1 MMFLKEVIIIE
12 ENYKKTEAVLYNYKN
27 LKAEIK
33 NIDIEIE
40 ELKQNYRGCGA
51 INYNEKSSPT
61 YKFNSSIENEIVT
74 REEQIKYLENIKSSK
89 QRLIDK
95 IDNAL
100 NTLDERS
107 HRIIQLRYF
116 NKQSN
121 KQLAINLNLTEQRV
135 SEIKTEI
142 VNSLM
147 KLIFI
152 KY

>member
-1 MMFLKEVIIIE
+1 MDKDKEQ
-12 ENYKKTEAVLYNYKN
+12 NLYKKTEAVLYNYKN
-27 LKAEIK
+27 IKAEIK
-33 NIDIEIE
+33 NIAIEIE
-40 ELKQNYRGCGA
+40 ELSQDYRGCGA
-51 INYNEKSSPT
+51 ITYEEKSSPT
-61 YKFNSSIENEIVT
+61 YKFNSSVENEIVN
-74 REEQIKYLENIKSSK
+74 REKQIDYLENTKSSK

-100 NTLDERS
+100 STLDERS
-107 HRIIQLRYF
+107 HKIIELRYF
-116 NKQSN
+116 SKQSN

-142 VNSLM
+142 VNSLT

>member
-1 MMFLKEVIIIE
+1 MTFLKEVIIIE
-12 ENYKKTEAVLYNYKN
+12 ENYKKTEAVLYDYKN

-40 ELKQNYRGCGA
+40 ELKQNYRGCGS
-51 INYNEKSSPT
+51 ISYDEKSSPT

-74 REEQIKYLENIKSSK
+74 REEQIKYLENIKNSK

-107 HRIIQLRYF
+107 HKIIQLRYF